1 MSTNKVI
8 FTIDLLNGQA
18 IPLQSKPGGLAFVVV
33 TAVIPV
39 TFAMGM
45 FSLYV
50 HNNIA
55 MKVKQREIT
64 RCEAETCKMSDAVKL
79 QNALEKEKTT
89 YKDSLTDVR
98 SSIKRHTQWS
108 PILTTLIEDMPDS
121 VVLTSIEVEHNSV
134 KKKVPK
140 NGDSKKMVE
149 VDVLARVLRLT
160 VSSGSQ
166 RNCDDAVREYR
177 DRLRASPLLGPKLEN
192 IAVAQQTETRQGRD
206 VVSYEI
212 NCIFKPGL

>member
-1 MSTNKVI
+1 VI

-18 IPLQSKPGGLAFVVV
+18 IPLKSKPGGLVFVVA
-33 TAVIPV
+33 TAVIPL
-39 TFAMGM
+39 TIAMGM

-55 MKVKQREIT
+55 VTVKQREIAKYDT
-64 RCEAETCKMSDAVKL
+64 EASKLSDAVKL
-79 QNALEKEKTT
+79 QAALEKEKTT
-89 YKDSLTDVR
+89 YKDSFSDVR

-108 PILTTLIEDMPDS
+108 PILTTLIENMPDS

-140 NGDSKKMVE
+140 KDDPKKTVE
-149 VDVLARVLRLT
+149 VDVLARTLRLT

-166 RNCDDAVREYR
+166 RNCDEAVREYR
-177 DRLRASPLLGPKLEN
+177 NRLRASPFLGPKLEN
-192 IAVAQQTETRQGRD
+192 IAVAQQSETRQGRD

-212 NCIFKPGL
+212 NCLFKPGL

>member
-1 MSTNKVI
+1 MSTNEVI

-18 IPLQSKPGGLAFVVV
+18 VPLKSKPGGLVFVVA
-33 TAVIPV
+33 TAVIPFTV
-39 TFAMGM
+39 AMVM

-55 MKVKQREIT
+55 VTVKQREIA
-64 RCEAETCKMSDAVKL
+64 RYDAEAGKLSDAVKL
-79 QNALEKEKTT
+79 QEALEKEKTT
-89 YKDSLTDVR
+89 CKDSLSDVR

-108 PILTTLIEDMPDS
+108 PILTTLIENMPDS

-140 NGDSKKMVE
+140 KDDPKKTVE
-149 VDVLARVLRLT
+149 VDVLARTLHLT
-160 VSSGSQ
+160 VSGGSQ
-166 RNCDDAVREYR
+166 RNCDEAVREYR
-177 DRLRASPLLGPKLEN
+177 DRLRASPFLGPKLEN
-192 IAVAQQTETRQGRD
+192 IAVAQQSETRQGRD

-212 NCIFKPGL
+212 NCLFKPGL

>member
-1 MSTNKVI
+1 MI

-18 IPLQSKPGGLAFVVV
+18 IPLKSKPGGLVFVVA
-33 TAVIPV
+33 TAVIPL
-39 TFAMGM
+39 TIAMGM

-55 MKVKQREIT
+55 VTVKQREIAKYDT
-64 RCEAETCKMSDAVKL
+64 EASKLSDAVKL
-79 QNALEKEKTT
+79 QAALEKEKTT
-89 YKDSLTDVR
+89 YKDSFSDVR

-108 PILTTLIEDMPDS
+108 PILTTLIENMPDS

-140 NGDSKKMVE
+140 KDDPKKTVE
-149 VDVLARVLRLT
+149 VDVLARTLRLT

-166 RNCDDAVREYR
+166 RNCDEAVREYR
-177 DRLRASPLLGPKLEN
+177 NRLRASPFLGPKLEN
-192 IAVAQQTETRQGRD
+192 IAVAQQSETRQGRD

-212 NCIFKPGL
+212 NCLFKPGL